1 MHTDILPWNS
11 FLQYLHGDTM
21 ILHGKNKNPKYLFI
35 FLFCCF
41 VCQFYC
47 LTPLLIT
54 FSSLLSE
61 NLISIAAAP
70 AGATT
75 AAAPLPAPCPVW
87 VESPPPPCAADVRLG
102 LVAACGE

>member
-21 ILHGKNKNPKYLFI
+21 IYMGKIRTRNICLF
-35 FLFCCF
+35 FLLCCF
-41 VCQFYC
+41 VRQFYC

-70 AGATT
+70 AGAAT

-87 VESPPPPCAADVRLG
+87 VESPPPPCAAGGRRG